1 MFFMNCLC
9 LIWALGECWGQC
21 QCIHSQYFE
30 EQSNSCN
37 YRRHLKT
44 HSAQWDIAG
53 HLRTCLKKTQWKKQ
67 TNANSVISYLIRQE
81 IWGDIWKHTVEKS
94 QTNVTSVITHL
105 HPLVHII
112 WGLIWEHRME
122 KLNRALCELGYS
134 FSTVIVIVVEMFV
147 ILVKMSNNWKRE
159 APPTLSYCCFT
170 NWKEFPAKSAAL
182 VWVAFEIGKWWWWS
196 AKTKIEKLWNDKGGE
211 NRGIAPTKWCD
222 ALIQHLKTN
231 IAIICLFLS
240 HIN

>member
-1 MFFMNCLC
+1 MRL
-9 LIWALGECWGQC
+9 LET
-21 QCIHSQYFE
+21 FE
-30 EQSNSCN
+30 N
-37 YRRHLKT
+37 
-44 HSAQWDIAG
+44 AQWREVKQMCPMR
-53 HLRTCLKKTQWKKQ
+53 HCRPFENLFENTQWKKKQ
-67 TNANSVISYLIRQE
+67 TNANSVILYLIRQE

-159 APPTLSYCCFT
+159 APPNLVLLFHQLKRISSQVSLGCFW
-170 NWKEFPAKSAAL
+170 NWQLMMMIS
-182 VWVAFEIGKWWWWS
+182 
-196 AKTKIEKLWNDKGGE
+196 
-211 NRGIAPTKWCD
+211 
-222 ALIQHLKTN
+222 
-231 IAIICLFLS
+231 
-240 HIN
+240 